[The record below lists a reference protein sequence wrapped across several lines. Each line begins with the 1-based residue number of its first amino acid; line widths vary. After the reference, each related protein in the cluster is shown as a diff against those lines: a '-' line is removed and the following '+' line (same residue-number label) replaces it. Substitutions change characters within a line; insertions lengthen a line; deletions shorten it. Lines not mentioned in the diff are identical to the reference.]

1 MKVIEKTTEK
11 QNKTKM
17 ANDICLIFWLATQ
30 TFNGA

>member
-17 ANDICLIFWLATQ
+17 VNDICLIFWLATQ